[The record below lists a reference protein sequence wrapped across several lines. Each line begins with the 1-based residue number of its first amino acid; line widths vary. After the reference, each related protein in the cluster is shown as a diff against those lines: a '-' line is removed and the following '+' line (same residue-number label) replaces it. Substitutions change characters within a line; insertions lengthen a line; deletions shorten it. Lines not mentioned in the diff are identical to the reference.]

1 MEPVVKRKK
10 QQSVATDVGKTRFCS
25 RANNNTK
32 RAPVS
37 NKNRLVPISR
47 TADSIWLFYPRKRY
61 LHSRRGIDDLEKKT
75 RTHSER
81 DMYIYIYI

>member
-1 MEPVVKRKK
+1 MCRALKRFVIAKTHSLTRNVRIIIHIRIIIDMEPVVKRKK

-47 TADSIWLFYPRKRY
+47 TADSI
-61 LHSRRGIDDLEKKT
+61 
-75 RTHSER
+75 
-81 DMYIYIYI
+81 